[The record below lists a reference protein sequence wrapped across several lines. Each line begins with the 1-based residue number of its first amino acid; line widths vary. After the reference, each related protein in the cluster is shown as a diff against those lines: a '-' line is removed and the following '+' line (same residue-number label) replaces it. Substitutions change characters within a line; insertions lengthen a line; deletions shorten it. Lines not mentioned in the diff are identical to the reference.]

1 MKIIEERINEKINQ
15 IKIETDFCTVLITK
29 GGQLNPNIGNE
40 IYVVVSVQE
49 PKKSTRLKFNKMVFG
64 KNLNCRTWMIK
75 DGEANGSYLSFYINN
90 EANINETGKPK
101 NFDFC
106 KAFISATYSDAFK
119 EAKNYAISE
128 IESYYKL
135 VSERETALENAE

>member
-49 PKKSTRLKFNKMVFG
+49 PKNSTRLNFEKVVFG
-64 KNLNCRTWMIK
+64 KNLNCKKWMIK
-75 DGEANGSYLSFYINN
+75 DGEANGTYLSFYVNN
-90 EANINETGKPK
+90 EANINETGKPN

-106 KAFISATYSDAFK
+106 KAFISKTYSDAFK
-119 EAKNYAISE
+119 KAKNYAISE
-128 IESYYKL
+128 IETYYRL
-135 VSERETALENAE
+135 ISERETALEYAE